1 MIISKKIKIKSQSAF
16 LSGQSDIKRSIY
28 FFSYKIN
35 IINLSNESIKL
46 LTRHWDIKDANGKI
60 NVIEGD
66 GVIGEYPIIKS
77 NDSYNYKSF
86 CPLKTEF
93 GSMRGFY
100 TFSNDNGDIIKSIIP
115 EFSLIAPSYIN

>member
-1 MIISKKIKIKSQSAF
+1 MIISKKIKIKSQSTF

-77 NDSYNYKSF
+77 NGSYNYKSF

-93 GSMRGFY
+93 GSMKGFY

-115 EFSLIAPSYIN
+115 EFSLITPSYIN